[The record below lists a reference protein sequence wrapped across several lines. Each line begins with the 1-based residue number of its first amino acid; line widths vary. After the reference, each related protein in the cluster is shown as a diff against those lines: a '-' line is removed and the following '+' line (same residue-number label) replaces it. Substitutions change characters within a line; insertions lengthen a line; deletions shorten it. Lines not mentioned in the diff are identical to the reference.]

1 MKKNAI
7 LVLMLCVSL
16 CSCTDNDQAKNKS
29 IEVVGSAEQEVL
41 PDRILIGITLQ
52 EYMKDASKKVDI
64 LVLEAQ
70 LQKAIADA
78 GLSKEDLAIGSI
90 YGEQTWWRKKKPTNF
105 LESKTYILTVPNL
118 AKIDGILNRLDE
130 RAITG
135 TNINSY
141 DYSKMAELRK
151 EVKIKALQAAKAKA
165 EYLLEGINES
175 LGDALEVSEIEVEP
189 YNRFQQMESNVMPY
203 AANTVAPIQES
214 TVASQKIKVRYEIKA
229 SFKIK

>member
-16 CSCTDNDQAKNKS
+16 CSCKENNNAKTRS
-29 IEVVGSAEQEVL
+29 IDVVGSAEQEVL

-52 EYMKDASKKVDI
+52 EYMKDANKKVDI
-64 LVLEAQ
+64 LVVEAQ
-70 LQKAIADA
+70 LQKAMADA
-78 GLSKEDLAIGSI
+78 GLPKEDLAIGSI
-90 YGEQTWWRKKKPTNF
+90 YGEQTWWRKKKPTDF

-118 AKIDGILNRLDE
+118 AKIDGILNRIDQ

-141 DYSKMAELRK
+141 DYSKMEELRK
-151 EVKIKALQAAKAKA
+151 EVKIKALQVAKAKA
-165 EYLLEGINES
+165 EYLLKGIDES
-175 LGDALEVSEIEVEP
+175 LGEALEVHEIEVEP

-203 AANTVAPIQES
+203 ATNAAPVLQES
-214 TVASQKIKVRYEIKA
+214 TVASQKIKVRCEVKA

>member
-7 LVLMLCVSL
+7 LAFIFCLSL
-16 CSCTDNDQAKNKS
+16 CSCKENDNAKIRS
-29 IEVVGSAEQEVL
+29 IDVIGSAEQEVL

-52 EYMKDASKKVDI
+52 EYMKDANKKVDI

-70 LQKAIADA
+70 LQKAMADA
-78 GLSKEDLAIGSI
+78 GLHKEDLAIGSI

-105 LESKTYILTVPNL
+105 LESKTYVLTVRNL
-118 AKIDGILNRLDE
+118 AKIDGILNRIDQ

-141 DYSKMAELRK
+141 DYSKMEELRK
-151 EVKIKALQAAKAKA
+151 EVKTKALQTAKAKA

-175 LGDALEVSEIEVEP
+175 LGEALEVHEIEVEP

-203 AANTVAPIQES
+203 ATNAAPMQES
-214 TVASQKIKVRYEIKA
+214 TVASQKIKVRYEVKA